1 MRVTCARL
9 LSISIPYRYTKNV
22 TSARRPVRRA
32 AENRERVLRAAGE
45 VIAER
50 GIELTRYADVARRA
64 DVSISTLQ
72 YLFGSLDAL
81 VVQVV
86 TYQAQGYLA
95 SAREHSEAIENPV
108 ARLGWVID
116 HFVTADVGE
125 ADARADW
132 LVWVEYWRAAARE
145 PELRRDS
152 HAAYEGWLQI
162 VRDAIDAG
170 VAARAFRPRIDVAT
184 AARGILAMSDGF
196 GIQIILEHGG
206 TGRAEASRMVREW
219 AAAVL
224 QCTRLRARGGA
235 VSS

>member
-1 MRVTCARL
+1 
-9 LSISIPYRYTKNV
+9 
-22 TSARRPVRRA
+22 VRRA
-32 AENRERVLRAAGE
+32 GENRERVLRAAGE

-50 GIELTRYADVARRA
+50 GIELTRYADIAARA

-86 TYQAQGYLA
+86 TNQAQGYLA
-95 SAREHSEAIENPV
+95 TARDSSEAIADP
-108 ARLGWVID
+108 ATRLGWVID
-116 HFVTADVGE
+116 HFVTADVSE

-145 PELRRDS
+145 PELRHDS

-162 VRDAIDAG
+162 VRDAVDAG

-184 AARGILAMSDGF
+184 VARGILAMSDGF
-196 GIQIILEHGG
+196 GIQIILEHGH
-206 TGRAEASRMVREW
+206 TGRGEASRMVREW
-219 AAAVL
+219 AAAIL
-224 QCTRLRARGGA
+224 QCPSLRVA
-235 VSS
+235 VSG

>member
-1 MRVTCARL
+1 MRVTAL
-9 LSISIPYRYTKNV
+9 ASFSIAIPYRYTNRV

-32 AENRERVLRAAGE
+32 AENRERVLRAAGD

-50 GIELTRYADVARRA
+50 GIELTRYADVAARA

-86 TYQAQGYLA
+86 THQAQGYLA
-95 SAREHSEAIENPV
+95 SARASSEAITDPV

-116 HFVTADVGE
+116 HFVTADVSE

-145 PELRRDS
+145 PDLRRDS

-162 VRDAIDAG
+162 VRDALDAG
-170 VAARAFRPRIDVAT
+170 VAARAFRARIDVAT
-184 AARGILAMSDGF
+184 VARGILAMSDGF
-196 GIQIILEHGG
+196 GIQIILEHGQ
-206 TGRAEASRMVREW
+206 TGRAEASRIVREW
-219 AAAVL
+219 AAAIL
-224 QCTRLRARGGA
+224 QCPRLRVAAG
-235 VSS
+235 